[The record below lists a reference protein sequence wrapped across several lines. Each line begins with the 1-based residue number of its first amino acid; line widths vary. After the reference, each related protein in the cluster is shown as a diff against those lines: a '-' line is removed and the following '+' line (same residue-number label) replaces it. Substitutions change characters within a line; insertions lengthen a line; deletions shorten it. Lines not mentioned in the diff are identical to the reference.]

1 MNDPLSVL
9 QVLLVDDQRSMR
21 GILRDLLQSIGIR
34 RITEAANGV
43 EALAHLNA
51 YDLSCDLII
60 CDLYMEKMDGMELC
74 NKIRNDGSLRN
85 RRIPI
90 IMLTAENNALVLDVV
105 RQVGAAT
112 ILHKPI
118 SGVELKTAIE
128 RLVGFSG
135 GKSPSSIP

>member
-21 GILRDLLQSIGIR
+21 GIMRELLQSIGIR
-34 RITEAANGV
+34 RIAEAANGV
-43 EALAHLNA
+43 EALAHLNSPV
-51 YDLSCDLII
+51 LPCDLII

-74 NKIRNDGSLRN
+74 NRIRSDASLRS

-90 IMLTAENNALVLDVV
+90 IMLTAENNELVLGVV
-105 RQVGAAT
+105 RQVGAAA
-112 ILHKPI
+112 ILNKPI
-118 SGVELKTAIE
+118 SAAELKTAIE

-135 GKSPSSIP
+135 GKSPSLAP